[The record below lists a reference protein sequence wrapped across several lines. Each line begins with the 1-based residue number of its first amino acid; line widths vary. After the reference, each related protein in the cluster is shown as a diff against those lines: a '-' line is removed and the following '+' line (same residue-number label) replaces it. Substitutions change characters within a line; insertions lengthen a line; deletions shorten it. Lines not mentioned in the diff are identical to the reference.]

1 MNEVS
6 VSEPNPTSDSV
17 SGTRP
22 QLDPSR
28 APLTVRGA
36 RKSFA
41 HVDVLKGVDLSV
53 APGEIHALV
62 GSNGSGKSTFVR
74 LVTGTYSA
82 DKGTEIQIYEKVFT
96 THLTP
101 TASREMGVRAVHQE
115 APLIAQMTVAEHFGI
130 ENGFPRGPLGFVR
143 RRVLDR
149 RARESLERVEASV
162 DPHRLAGELSTA
174 ERAQVALALAM
185 ANMDTDHGLLVLDEA
200 TALLPV
206 PEAKPILERVSNLA
220 KAGLGVLIVT
230 HRLAEVS
237 EYAHRTTVLRDGEVV
252 LETGPSPSHD
262 ELVNAMVGRMT
273 DRAIA
278 NHHERSGKIEMT
290 EHAVLAVRDLRGPST
305 AGVSF
310 EVKGGEI
317 LGLAGIVGSGTSEVA
332 RMISGAEPRLGGEI
346 EVEGTSA
353 PKHWTPKKAIAA
365 GVSFVPQDRHAEGG
379 VLTLNMNENIVLPR
393 FGKQWGRR
401 KEEVAEVEGMI
412 DRLDVHPRDLGKP
425 FAEFSGGNQQK
436 ALLGKWLLLEP
447 KVLVLD
453 DPTYGVD
460 PNARETLLHELAGL
474 ADQGAGVVVISTEP
488 EQLARICDRVL
499 VMRSGEISAELL
511 GEKINETEISLAC
524 FS

>member
-17 SGTRP
+17 SGTTP

-36 RKSFA
+36 PKSFA
-41 HVDVLKGVDLSV
+41 HVDVLKGVDLSI

-82 DKGTEIQIYEKVFT
+82 DKGTEIQIYDKVFT

-101 TASREMGVRAVHQE
+101 TAAREMGVRAVHQE

-130 ENGFPRGPLGFVR
+130 ENGFPRGPLGFVNR
-143 RRVLDR
+143 RALNR
-149 RARESLERVEASV
+149 RARESLERVEAAV
-162 DPHRLAGELSTA
+162 DPHRLASELSTA

-185 ANMDTDHGLLVLDEA
+185 ANMDTDRGLLVLDEA

-206 PEAKPILERVSNLA
+206 PEAKPILERVTNLA

-278 NHHERSGKIEMT
+278 NHHERSSKIEMT
-290 EHAVLAVRDLRGPST
+290 EHAVRCGPRPARPVHRRRQLRGEGRRDPRPCRESS
-305 AGVSF
+305 A
-310 EVKGGEI
+310 
-317 LGLAGIVGSGTSEVA
+317 
-332 RMISGAEPRLGGEI
+332 AEP
-346 EVEGTSA
+346 
-353 PKHWTPKKAIAA
+353 
-365 GVSFVPQDRHAEGG
+365 
-379 VLTLNMNENIVLPR
+379 
-393 FGKQWGRR
+393 
-401 KEEVAEVEGMI
+401 
-412 DRLDVHPRDLGKP
+412 
-425 FAEFSGGNQQK
+425 
-436 ALLGKWLLLEP
+436 
-447 KVLVLD
+447 
-453 DPTYGVD
+453 
-460 PNARETLLHELAGL
+460 ARWRG
-474 ADQGAGVVVISTEP
+474 
-488 EQLARICDRVL
+488 
-499 VMRSGEISAELL
+499 
-511 GEKINETEISLAC
+511 
-524 FS
+524 